1 VEQQADLW
9 DAPALN
15 DAGKARELINLHG
28 ELAALREA
36 AEIAHRDVEHME
48 EEQVAEELLA
58 AYRILALEA
67 DARVRDAD
75 QRYRE
80 AATQF
85 QDILERYK
93 QVPK

>member
-1 VEQQADLW
+1 VEQQADVW
-9 DAPALN
+9 DAAALN
-15 DAGKARELINLHG
+15 DANKARELINLHH
-28 ELAALREA
+28 ELTALREA
-36 AEIAHRDVEHME
+36 AEIAHRDVEHMRA
-48 EEQVAEELLA
+48 EQLPDELLA

-67 DARVRDAD
+67 DALARDAD